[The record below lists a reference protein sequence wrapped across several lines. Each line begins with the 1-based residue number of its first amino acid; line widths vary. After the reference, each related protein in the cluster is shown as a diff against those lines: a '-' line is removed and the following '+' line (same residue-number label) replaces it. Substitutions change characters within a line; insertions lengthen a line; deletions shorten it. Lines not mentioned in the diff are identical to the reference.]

1 VLEGASDIRP
11 TFMFW
16 TRIQSLGGTFSIVV
30 NCYRNESI
38 LVQLN
43 LYESKSSVVIQS
55 SNIQIKPIPLMTW
68 QHITVLSN
76 ATVVYSDESDL
87 NAVAL
92 LNITRKQ
99 NLALV
104 KDCVAITTSE
114 AKGVW
119 IKNLKVFDGPMKTHE
134 VINEMIRNDGVS
146 VFKENLIH
154 YWPMSGENPHVDI
167 AGGHNMTIISN
178 VNSTEDRFDNAQ
190 SALLFNGGHAILPP
204 GVYFNPDTGGFTIM
218 LWIRLLSINKVQQ
231 VFKVGN
237 GLNKARVKV
246 SINTHRFRC
255 CLQYRC
261 YWVDLDKGLVN
272 RWTHLTCSH
281 YANGKDG
288 EIRMYI
294 NGKMITTW
302 IINDK
307 DFQSFKKVE
316 RNDNY
321 IGQPHGDDQPENLHA
336 KVNELKIFDRPL
348 STDQVKRAMYYE
360 PGLVISK

>member
-1 VLEGASDIRP
+1 VSEGASDVWP

-16 TRIQSLGGTFSIVV
+16 TRIQSSGGTFSIVV
-30 NCYRNESI
+30 NCHRNESI

-43 LYESKSSVVIQS
+43 LYESGSSVVIQHL
-55 SNIQIKPIPLMTW
+55 NIQIKPIPLMTW

-99 NLALV
+99 NLALI

-114 AKGVW
+114 AKDVG
-119 IKNLKVFDGPMKTHE
+119 IKNFKVFDGPMETDE
-134 VINEMIRNDGVS
+134 IINEMIRNDGVS

-154 YWPMSGENPHVDI
+154 YWPMSGGHPQVDI
-167 AGGHNMTIISN
+167 AGGHNMTIIGN
-178 VNSTEDRFDNAQ
+178 VHSIEDRLGNPQ

-204 GVYFNPDTGGFTIM
+204 GVYFDPATGGFTIM
-218 LWIRLLSINKVQQ
+218 LWIRLLSFNNIQQ
-231 VFKVGN
+231 VINVGK
-237 GLNKARVKV
+237 GRVRV

-255 CLQYRC
+255 CLQYKC
-261 YWVDLDKGLVN
+261 YWVDSDRGLVDK
-272 RWTHLTCSH
+272 WTHLTCLH

-288 EIRMYI
+288 EIRMFI
-294 NGKMITTW
+294 NGKLITTW
-302 IINDK
+302 IINDR
-307 DFQSFKKVE
+307 DFQSFKKVQSNE
-316 RNDNY
+316 NY
-321 IGQPHGDDQPENLHA
+321 IGQPHGDDPPQNLHA

-348 STDQVKRAMYYE
+348 STDQVKKAMYYE
-360 PGLVISK
+360 PGLIISK